1 MLKFQRTVDFLRGLT
16 NTICQSIPV
25 RIIII
30 IIIINIIIIIII
42 TTTTTTTKPLMHA
55 LTSTLGLSGNDRG
68 LHFSI

>member
-1 MLKFQRTVDFLRGLT
+1 MLKSQRTVDFLRGLT

-30 IIIINIIIIIII
+30 IIIIIII
-42 TTTTTTTKPLMHA
+42 TTTTTTKPLMHA
-55 LTSTLGLSGNDRG
+55 LTSTVGLSGSDRG